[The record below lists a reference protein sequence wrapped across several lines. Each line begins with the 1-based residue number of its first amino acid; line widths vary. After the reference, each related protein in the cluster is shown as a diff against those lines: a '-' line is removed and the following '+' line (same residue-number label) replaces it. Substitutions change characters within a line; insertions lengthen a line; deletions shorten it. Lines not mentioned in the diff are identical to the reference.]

1 MRRMDELFLPSL
13 LEFFGDSVTLSFV
26 SISKYLELAMFSEI
40 KREARKNRIFA
51 MIFMFRALTSTAEV
65 IIAK

>member
-1 MRRMDELFLPSL
+1 MRSMDELFLPSL

-40 KREARKNRIFA
+40 KREARKNRIFD
-51 MIFMFRALTSTAEV
+51 MICRFRALTSTAEV